1 MRRVRS
7 GDNMLI
13 PVISDTSSMT
23 QSRQAE
29 LNLISIRHEMMLL
42 HAIHLGVYY
51 NTSNYI
57 HNVGPIYM

>member
-42 HAIHLGVYY
+42 HAIHLGVY
-51 NTSNYI
+51 NTFNYI